1 MKIRQL
7 LECTIDISQPL
18 PELSAVITA
27 VLSALPD
34 VEQRAE
40 ILRQLDE
47 EIVAALLALDDAE
60 KADVPDTPTEGSAA

>member
-7 LECTIDISQPL
+7 LECTVDLAQPL
-18 PELSAVITA
+18 PELRAVITA
-27 VLSALPD
+27 VLSAIPD

-40 ILRQLDE
+40 LLRQLDD

-60 KADVPDTPTEGSAA
+60 EEDSTEEAAA

>member
-27 VLSALPD
+27 VLSAIPD

-47 EIVAALLALDDAE
+47 EIVAALLALDDAQ
-60 KADVPDTPTEGSAA
+60 KAEDSSEGSAA

>member
-7 LECTIDISQPL
+7 LECTVDLAQPL
-18 PELSAVITA
+18 PELRAVITA
-27 VLSALPD
+27 VLSAIPD

-40 ILRQLDE
+40 LLRHLDD

-60 KADVPDTPTEGSAA
+60 DVEEAVA